1 MKVYM
6 VIGHSR
12 LESYTNTTFST
23 EIDRTYINDLKAAR
37 RTAFLNKKRGE
48 FYDWFVKEIKVEE

>member
-12 LESYTNTTFST
+12 LETNTTFST